1 MLFIKSDTQ
10 RVGEKEDL
18 EDEEDEG
25 DKFHIIVV

>member
-10 RVGEKEDL
+10 RVEKKEDL
-18 EDEEDEG
+18 EDEEDEC

>member
-18 EDEEDEG
+18 EDEG